1 MSKLVSCCAA
11 HDPAPYLLLELQL
24 GVGALCHAM
33 VTCRRGREAGS
44 CSGDIAWL
52 SACHIITKCWTMINV
67 FQPGVFI
74 ELWSSMSS
82 RGPSELL
89 PWEPQVTCCAVAGG
103 SLIRRGYCPTFLN

>member
-1 MSKLVSCCAA
+1 
-11 HDPAPYLLLELQL
+11 
-24 GVGALCHAM
+24 
-33 VTCRRGREAGS
+33 
-44 CSGDIAWL
+44 
-52 SACHIITKCWTMINV
+52 MINV
-67 FQPGVFI
+67 LQLGVFI